1 MTKNL
6 QTSKEPRRLALKATN
21 LRLVKERLGEE
32 GRRRKLWPTFLGF
45 QLNLVFGLPHLEGLS
60 IILMLIM

>member
-32 GRRRKLWPTFLGF
+32 GKRGKLGPTFLGF
-45 QLNLVFGLPHLEGLS
+45 PLNLFFGLPHLEGLS